1 MMNKQNMSKAY
12 QEMQRREI
20 EVLKMCQHPNIIRL
34 IDVFENHKYFYI
46 VLEYMEGGDMFDYL
60 KERNF
65 SLQDERARQLSE

>member
-1 MMNKQNMSKAY
+1 MNKENMSQNQ

-20 EVLKMCQHPNIIRL
+20 DVLKMCQHTNIVRL

-60 KERNF
+60 KERAFNI
-65 SLQDERARQLSE
+65 SEDRAR